1 MSGNAFFVLVVALMV
16 ASVQEGEARGTYSL
30 QYYQP
35 DAAQYVQYVPQA
47 YAEPAQQVQY
57 YSAPTCYCYGHS
69 YQCAA
74 QGVCANCQHNTIGNM
89 CQYCRPGYTGM
100 ATRGTA
106 YDCQPYVQYY
116 YQPQAA
122 ALEAPLHV
130 KQAAAYVQAA
140 PMHVK
145 QAAAVVQAAPM
156 HVKDA
161 APAYVAPAAAYVA
174 QSFKQPE

>member
-1 MSGNAFFVLVVALMV
+1 MSGNVFFVLVVAFMV
-16 ASVQEGEARGTYSL
+16 AGIQEGEARGTYGL
-30 QYYQP
+30 AYYQP
-35 DAAQYVQYVPQA
+35 QAAQYVQYVPQA
-47 YAEPAQQVQY
+47 YAEHAKQVQY

-106 YDCQPYVQYY
+106 YDCQPAVQYY

-122 ALEAPLHV
+122 AVEAPLHV

-145 QAAAVVQAAPM
+145 QAAPEAYAAPVHVKQAA
-156 HVKDA
+156 
-161 APAYVAPAAAYVA
+161 AYVAPAAYAA
-174 QSFKQPE
+174 PAFKQPE

>member
-1 MSGNAFFVLVVALMV
+1 MSGNAFFVLVVTLMV
-16 ASVQEGEARGTYSL
+16 ASIQEGDARGTYNL

-35 DAAQYVQYVPQA
+35 EAAQYVQYVPQA
-47 YAEPAQQVQY
+47 YHQPAQQVQY

-106 YDCQPYVQYY
+106 YDCQPQQVLQYY

-122 ALEAPLHV
+122 AVEAPLHM

-145 QAAAVVQAAPM
+145 QAEAVVQAAPM
-156 HVKDA
+156 HVKQA
-161 APAYVAPAAAYVA
+161 AAYVAPAAFAA
-174 QSFKQPE
+174 PAFKQPE